1 VPHIERIYTI
11 GRVMLPMWKWSA

>member
-1 VPHIERIYTI
+1 VPYIERIYTI